1 MWAERGSPLLPVEA
15 QGAWDRGTLIVGLVT
30 VLPAEIADAVVA
42 VAHLDVTAAWWAT
55 LRDVG
60 FGALYLTLLIALWR
74 ERGWRSPWV
83 IYSALVLALPLA
95 SGAVTSLARLGLMAF
110 PLAWPAADW
119 IRAREPARARLAA
132 SAAALGIVAFIA
144 LLAIRSP

>member
-1 MWAERGSPLLPVEA
+1 M
-15 QGAWDRGTLIVGLVT
+15 GLVT
-30 VLPAEIADAVVA
+30 VLPAEIADAAVA
-42 VAHLDVTAAWWAT
+42 VVELDVTAAWWAT
-55 LRDVG
+55 LRDVA

-119 IRAREPARARLAA
+119 IRAREPTRARLAA
-132 SAAALGIVAFIA
+132 SVAALGIVAFIA